1 MHQHMATRHEQC
13 GCSFGIA
20 MYNAGATLCW
30 NNMLNVLC
38 SDPFYFFIDIN
49 LENASAF
56 LLFFDRKEKAEM
68 AGYSMCCTLCTSFI
82 RRRSTPPHP
91 GQPEESRSCVPSLP
105 ATTSG
110 AYVPTID
117 TPPR

>member
-1 MHQHMATRHEQC
+1 
-13 GCSFGIA
+13 

-91 GQPEESRSCVPSLP
+91 QATARREQILCTQPTRH
-105 ATTSG
+105 
-110 AYVPTID
+110 Y
-117 TPPR
+117 